1 MIIGGIKKYQG
12 AFMAILII
20 AALCAVALN
29 LSCGRSW
36 ADAGEQKT
44 DVIIVGGGMAGLI
57 SAYELEQKGLSVHIL
72 ESQDR
77 FGGRVATVDYGKGLV
92 AEYGM
97 HEIWEAC
104 PLNDYAKKFNLPYSS
119 AEEPFSS
126 AIIDGKLYPYVQDSF
141 EEYMKTLFTAEEQKA
156 FQGWRAETEKIYDQT
171 IAEKLTPALEPL
183 QKLSF
188 AKWVAGQK
196 LPPKVAEFVRLTLEC
211 EIATD
216 WEQVS
221 ALYGIMQLRQFLH
234 KTEKCRHIKGGNT
247 KITSALVGAIKGPK
261 TLNARV
267 TRIIRTEKP
276 DKTVDVKVYY
286 LQNNK
291 EKCLTSRAVVV
302 AVASNYLH
310 SIQMEP
316 TLSKEQWDAVYTLTA
331 GQYYVVHILLD
342 PKVNAKLKYNGRLP
356 FPIISRSQLGVI
368 YGILEEPPAGQK
380 SEVFTLLVHGDYAR
394 TYLEPLDNMKKEYLA
409 GLDKIWP
416 GFSGYVQAVYFYGY
430 HPGATPAWPVG
441 RSPLDEKSK
450 SLFKP
455 VMGLYLAG
463 DYLYSSHVEGSV
475 MSGRHVAQEIAEAL
489 KAK

>member
-1 MIIGGIKKYQG
+1 MTGGRKKYQRTI
-12 AFMAILII
+12 MAVLIVACILATTLIV
-20 AALCAVALN
+20 L
-29 LSCGRSW
+29 CGRSY
-36 ADAGEQKT
+36 ADTAETKT

-57 SAYELEQKGLSVHIL
+57 SAYELEQRGISVHIL
-72 ESQDR
+72 EAQDR
-77 FGGRVATVDYGKGLV
+77 FGGRVATVDYGNGLV

-104 PLNDYAKKFNLPYSS
+104 PLNDYVKKFNLPYSS

-141 EEYMKTLFTAEEQKA
+141 QDYLKTLFTAEEQKA
-156 FQGWRAETEKIYDQT
+156 FLGWIKETEAVYDQT
-171 IAEKLTPALEPL
+171 TGEKLTPALEPL

-188 AKWVAGQK
+188 AKWVGGQK
-196 LPPKVAEFVRLTLEC
+196 LPPRVAEFARLTLEC

-216 WEQVS
+216 WEQIS

-234 KTEKCRHIKGGNT
+234 KTEKCRHIRGGNGT
-247 KITSALVGAIKGPK
+247 LTSALVSAIKGPR

-267 TRIIRTEKP
+267 TRITRTMN

-291 EKCLTSRAVVV
+291 EKCISSRAVVV

-342 PKVNAKLKYNGRLP
+342 PKANALFKYNGRLP
-356 FPIISRSQLGVI
+356 FPVISRSQLGVI

-409 GLDKIWP
+409 GLDKLWP

-450 SLFKP
+450 SLFNP

-475 MSGRHVAQEIAEAL
+475 ISGRRVAGEIARAL
-489 KAK
+489 KKK